1 MTDAFDVTKPNVAR
15 IYNALQDGK
24 DNFARDREAA
34 GAIKEMAA
42 DAQGA
47 AHDNRAFLGRAVRF
61 LAGEAGISQFV
72 DIGSGMP
79 AVENTHEI
87 AQRINPG
94 ARIAYLDNDPVV
106 LGHAR
111 AILSD
116 KRAGMIALPGDL
128 RNPLELLGDPVLR
141 DFIDFGQPV
150 AIMLLAVLHFVED
163 PLAHEVVSIIMER
176 VPAGSFLAISHAS
189 ADEATPEEV
198 GTINAI
204 YRQAGT
210 PIFLRRRDE
219 ITAFFDGL
227 ELVEPGVTDMNE
239 WRNPAHR
246 PARTIGYG
254 GIAIKNA

>member
-1 MTDAFDVTKPNVAR
+1 MTDDFDVTKPNIAR
-15 IYNALQDGK
+15 IYDALQDGK
-24 DNFARDREAA
+24 DNFVRDREAA
-34 GAIKEMAA
+34 DAIKEMEE

-47 AHDNRAFLGRAVRF
+47 AHDNRAFLGRVVRF
-61 LAGEAGISQFV
+61 LAREAGIRQFL

-94 ARIAYLDNDPVV
+94 ARVAYLDNDPVV
-106 LGHAR
+106 VGHAR

-116 KRAGMIALPGDL
+116 ERAGTIALPGDL
-128 RNPLELLGDPVLR
+128 RNPQELMGDPVLR
-141 DFIDFGQPV
+141 EFIDFRQPV
-150 AIMLLAVLHFVED
+150 AVMLLAVLHFVED

-176 VPAGSFLAISHAS
+176 MPAGSFLAISHAS

-198 GTINAI
+198 NTVNAI

-219 ITAFFDGL
+219 ITAFFHGL
-227 ELVEPGVTDMNE
+227 ELAAPGVTDMNG
-239 WRNPAHR
+239 WRNPARR
-246 PARTIGYG
+246 PTRTIGYG
-254 GIAIKNA
+254 GIAIKTA